1 MPTDPTF
8 ETQGPMRVFFTNNTD
23 NGGTN
28 GFPLD
33 VNSPS
38 YSFFGPYMQSQQ
50 AALTYGPPGT
60 PPPPWTRGTDWDVI
74 ASKSVAPVNFP
85 VVAGGQ
91 YGYSAGNA
99 EVLRI
104 SDRSPSKVA
113 LGGQYT
119 FDLPFGII
127 ATHLSIHLIVTG
139 VAGGSTVLP
148 GFGLWNLGSNP
159 HAWTYLTPTA
169 FDGTWSI
176 ELRSDDFLGYA
187 TLSLTY
193 VRYSGTSRFGPM
205 SRLVY
210 SVSGIGM
217 CWPYFTTP
225 TGTTQAPPSFEPVPR
240 DRASTIDV
248 IRSSGHYQAR
258 AGGVLEPA

>member
-169 FDGTWSI
+169 FDGTWST
-176 ELRSDDFLGYA
+176 RSGCRARSSEA
-187 TLSLTY
+187 TPPS
-193 VRYSGTSRFGPM
+193 VRTDRTSPTTTPRTFTSEPGVSWLPTE
-205 SRLVY
+205 
-210 SVSGIGM
+210 SVSSVT
-217 CWPYFTTP
+217 CT
-225 TGTTQAPPSFEPVPR
+225 
-240 DRASTIDV
+240 
-248 IRSSGHYQAR
+248 
-258 AGGVLEPA
+258 AGVNAFS